1 MLAAAKTGTGKTAAF
16 ALPAMGTL
24 AFHTESSKPRM
35 VVVTPTRELA
45 MQISETC
52 SAIARHTG
60 HSILTVVGGLS
71 YDPQINGLRA
81 GVDVLIATPGR
92 LIDLMKKDAVDLSD
106 VDVLVLDEADRMVDM
121 GFWPQVSEI
130 VEATPARRQTL
141 LFSAT
146 IDSSVEGAIDN
157 LLSNPV
163 MMVDMGFW
171 PQVSEIVEATPARR
185 QTLLFSA
192 TIDSSVEGAI
202 DNLLSNPVM
211 VEIARKGDVADTI
224 DQYII
229 KTPRRLRPTLLNALI
244 RTRGSER
251 VIVFTRTKGCADNCV
266 RRLRNGGITAEA
278 IHANRSQAQR
288 KHALDNFRE
297 GITDVLVAT
306 DVLARGIDISEVRY
320 VVNYDLP
327 EQIEDYVHRIGR
339 TGRAGEAGCAI
350 SFVMPE
356 TRSLLKQIQSFI
368 MTEIPELDMT
378 ADQIVS
384 AADLLPVLEPVGEP
398 RRRDLPEGKGKGK
411 GKGKGR
417 KGSKNSAKFEKGRS
431 GKGKQNRAADGTEPA
446 HSEGARG
453 KDGSRHKD
461 ARTADAARTA
471 DGAGSPSAASKSGA
485 ATHSETASASH
496 GEAPVINNRAT
507 RREAKRQE
515 YAERNARSPRRGRDD
530 EFRSEGREGHGGQ
543 GSRKKGARG
552 EEARDERRYRD
563 EAPKGGKSAKRAKQD
578 RAAANRAGHGGQGSR
593 KKGARGEE
601 ARDERRYRDEAPKGG
616 KSAKRAKQDRAAAN
630 RAESEMTEARAELKK
645 RENDKQRKRDAAAA
659 RQSGKGAKSGP
670 KTRRSNG
677 GGHNRSSQQGS
688 GGRSG
693 QQKRDMRPGR
703 GMRSQQRGG
712 NRY

>member
-1 MLAAAKTGTGKTAAF
+1 MASLGYTEPTPVQAEAIPAVLEGRDVLAAAKTGTGKTAAF
-16 ALPAMGTL
+16 ALPSMGTL
-24 AFHTESSKPRM
+24 AFHTEPAKPRM
-35 VVVTPTRELA
+35 LAVTPTRELA
-45 MQISETC
+45 MQISDTC
-52 SAIARHTG
+52 TAIARHTG
-60 HSILTVVGGLS
+60 HSVLTVVGGLS
-71 YDPQINGLRA
+71 YDPQINGLNK

-130 VEATPARRQTL
+130 VDATPARRQTL

-146 IDSSVEGAIDN
+146 IDSSIEGA
-157 LLSNPV
+157 V
-163 MMVDMGFW
+163 
-171 PQVSEIVEATPARR
+171 
-185 QTLLFSA
+185 
-192 TIDSSVEGAI
+192 

-244 RTRGSER
+244 RVRGSER

-288 KHALDNFRE
+288 KHALENFRE
-297 GITDVLVAT
+297 GITNVLVAT

-384 AADLLPVLEPVGEP
+384 AADLLPKLEAVGEP

-411 GKGKGR
+411 GRKGGKGA
-417 KGSKNSAKFEKGRS
+417 KNGAKFEKGRS
-431 GKGKQNRAADGTEPA
+431 GKGSQDRRKSANDQVKQRSD
-446 HSEGARG
+446 
-453 KDGSRHKD
+453 
-461 ARTADAARTA
+461 DAA
-471 DGAGSPSAASKSGA
+471 
-485 ATHSETASASH
+485 TASAERAAADRSSTDRANQSTGKRTESH
-496 GEAPVINNRAT
+496 DASRDAAPAAINNRAA
-507 RREAKRQE
+507 RREHKRQE
-515 YAERNARSPRRGRDD
+515 YAERMAKENRRADHDRGNSRNGERHDNRRDGGYGEDGRFDSRS
-530 EFRSEGREGHGGQ
+530 
-543 GSRKKGARG
+543 
-552 EEARDERRYRD
+552 
-563 EAPKGGKSAKRAKQD
+563 GKNSKRAKQD
-578 RAAANRAGHGGQGSR
+578 RAAANRA
-593 KKGARGEE
+593 A
-601 ARDERRYRDEAPKGG
+601 
-616 KSAKRAKQDRAAAN
+616 
-630 RAESEMTEARAELKK
+630 SEMSAAKAELKK
-645 RENDKQRKRDAAAA
+645 REDGKQRKRDAAAA
-659 RQSGKGAKSGP
+659 KQQAGKGQKSGS

-677 GGHNRSSQQGS
+677 GGQNRGP
-688 GGRSG
+688 
-693 QQKRDMRPGR
+693 KRDMRPGR

-712 NRY
+712 RY

>member
-1 MLAAAKTGTGKTAAF
+1 MVPPDNRLKEYIINTFESLGLPQTILDAVAALGYTEPTPVQEQAIPAVLEGRDVLAAAKTGTGKTAAF
-16 ALPAMGTL
+16 ALPSMGTL
-24 AFHTESSKPRM
+24 AFHTEPAKPRM
-35 VVVTPTRELA
+35 VCVTPTRELA
-45 MQISETC
+45 IQISDTC
-52 SAIARHTG
+52 TAIARHTG
-60 HSILTVVGGLS
+60 HSVLTVVGGLS
-71 YDPQINGLRA
+71 YDPQINGLNK

-130 VEATPARRQTL
+130 VDATPARRQTL

-146 IDSSVEGAIDN
+146 IDSSVEGA
-157 LLSNPV
+157 
-163 MMVDMGFW
+163 
-171 PQVSEIVEATPARR
+171 VE
-185 QTLLFSA
+185 
-192 TIDSSVEGAI
+192 
-202 DNLLSNPVM
+202 NLLSNPVM

-244 RTRGSER
+244 RVRGSER

-288 KHALDNFRE
+288 KHALENFRE

-384 AADLLPVLEPVGEP
+384 AADMLPKLEAVGEP
-398 RRRDLPEGKGKGK
+398 RRRDIPEGK

-417 KGSKNSAKFEKGRS
+417 KGGKGAKNGEKFEKGRS
-431 GKGKQNRAADGTEPA
+431 GKGRKADRKDASDQRKQRTQEGEGAAAAAKHGTGADSAAPAKSSAPAADGQ
-446 HSEGARG
+446 S
-453 KDGSRHKD
+453 
-461 ARTADAARTA
+461 
-471 DGAGSPSAASKSGA
+471 SAQ
-485 ATHSETASASH
+485 T
-496 GEAPVINNRAT
+496 INNRAA
-507 RREAKRQE
+507 RREQKRKD
-515 YAERNARSPRRGRDD
+515 YAERMAKESRRGERNRAD
-530 EFRSEGREGHGGQ
+530 RE
-543 GSRKKGARG
+543 RNDARG
-552 EEARDERRYRD
+552 GERRDMRRNDGFGEGGYSDAR
-563 EAPKGGKSAKRAKQD
+563 GGKS
-578 RAAANRAGHGGQGSR
+578 S
-593 KKGARGEE
+593 
-601 ARDERRYRDEAPKGG
+601 
-616 KSAKRAKQDRAAAN
+616 KRAKQDRAAAN
-630 RAESEMTEARAELKK
+630 RAESEMTAAKAELKK
-645 RENDKQRKRDAAAA
+645 REDGKRRKRDAAIAKQQA
-659 RQSGKGAKSGP
+659 GKNQKSGS

-677 GGHNRSSQQGS
+677 GGQNRGP
-688 GGRSG
+688 
-693 QQKRDMRPGR
+693 KRDMRPGR
-703 GMRSQQRGG
+703 GIRSQQRGG

>member
-1 MLAAAKTGTGKTAAF
+1 MASLGYTEPTPVQAEAIPAVLEGRDVLAAAKTGTGKTAAF
-16 ALPAMGTL
+16 ALPSMGTL
-24 AFHTESSKPRM
+24 AFHTEPAKPRM
-35 VVVTPTRELA
+35 LAVTPTRELA
-45 MQISETC
+45 MQISDTC
-52 SAIARHTG
+52 TAIARHTG
-60 HSILTVVGGLS
+60 HSVLTVVGGLS
-71 YDPQINGLRA
+71 YDPQINGLNK

-130 VEATPARRQTL
+130 VDATPARRQTL

-146 IDSSVEGAIDN
+146 IDSSIEGA
-157 LLSNPV
+157 V
-163 MMVDMGFW
+163 
-171 PQVSEIVEATPARR
+171 
-185 QTLLFSA
+185 
-192 TIDSSVEGAI
+192 

-244 RTRGSER
+244 RVRGSER

-288 KHALDNFRE
+288 KHALENFRE

-384 AADLLPVLEPVGEP
+384 AADLLPKLEAVGEP

-411 GKGKGR
+411 GRKGGKGA
-417 KGSKNSAKFEKGRS
+417 KNGAKFEKGRS
-431 GKGKQNRAADGTEPA
+431 GKGSQDRRKSANDQVKQRSD
-446 HSEGARG
+446 
-453 KDGSRHKD
+453 
-461 ARTADAARTA
+461 DAA
-471 DGAGSPSAASKSGA
+471 
-485 ATHSETASASH
+485 TASAERAAADRSSTDRANQSTGKRTESH
-496 GEAPVINNRAT
+496 DASRDAAPAAINNRAA
-507 RREAKRQE
+507 RREHKRQE
-515 YAERNARSPRRGRDD
+515 YAERMAKENRRADHDRGNSRNGERHDNRRDGGYGEDGRFDSRS
-530 EFRSEGREGHGGQ
+530 
-543 GSRKKGARG
+543 
-552 EEARDERRYRD
+552 
-563 EAPKGGKSAKRAKQD
+563 GKNSKRAKQD
-578 RAAANRAGHGGQGSR
+578 RAAANRA
-593 KKGARGEE
+593 A
-601 ARDERRYRDEAPKGG
+601 
-616 KSAKRAKQDRAAAN
+616 
-630 RAESEMTEARAELKK
+630 SEMSAAKAELKK
-645 RENDKQRKRDAAAA
+645 REDGKQRKRDAAAA
-659 RQSGKGAKSGP
+659 KQQAGKGQKSGS

-677 GGHNRSSQQGS
+677 GGQNRGP
-688 GGRSG
+688 
-693 QQKRDMRPGR
+693 KRDMRPGR

-712 NRY
+712 RY

>member
-1 MLAAAKTGTGKTAAF
+1 MASLGYTEPTPVQAEAIPAVLEGRDVLAAAKTGTGKTAAF
-16 ALPAMGTL
+16 ALPSMGTL
-24 AFHTESSKPRM
+24 AFHTEAAKPRM
-35 VVVTPTRELA
+35 LAVTPTRELA
-45 MQISETC
+45 MQISDTC
-52 SAIARHTG
+52 TAIARHTG
-60 HSILTVVGGLS
+60 HSVLTVVGGLS
-71 YDPQINGLRA
+71 YDPQINGLNK

-130 VEATPARRQTL
+130 VDATPARRQTL

-146 IDSSVEGAIDN
+146 IDSSIEGA
-157 LLSNPV
+157 V
-163 MMVDMGFW
+163 
-171 PQVSEIVEATPARR
+171 
-185 QTLLFSA
+185 
-192 TIDSSVEGAI
+192 

-244 RTRGSER
+244 RVRGSER

-288 KHALDNFRE
+288 KHALENFRE

-384 AADLLPVLEPVGEP
+384 AADMLPKLEAVGEP

-411 GKGKGR
+411 GRKGGKGA
-417 KGSKNSAKFEKGRS
+417 KNGAKFEKGRS
-431 GKGKQNRAADGTEPA
+431 GKGSQDRRKSANDQVKQRSDDVA
-446 HSEGARG
+446 
-453 KDGSRHKD
+453 
-461 ARTADAARTA
+461 
-471 DGAGSPSAASKSGA
+471 
-485 ATHSETASASH
+485 TASAERSSADRANQSAGKGTESH
-496 GEAPVINNRAT
+496 DASRDAAPAAINNRAA
-507 RREAKRQE
+507 RREHKRQE
-515 YAERNARSPRRGRDD
+515 YAERMAKESRRADHDRGNSRNGEHHDNRRDGGYG
-530 EFRSEGREGHGGQ
+530 EEGRSD
-543 GSRKKGARG
+543 SRS
-552 EEARDERRYRD
+552 
-563 EAPKGGKSAKRAKQD
+563 GKNSKRAKQD
-578 RAAANRAGHGGQGSR
+578 RAAANRA
-593 KKGARGEE
+593 A
-601 ARDERRYRDEAPKGG
+601 
-616 KSAKRAKQDRAAAN
+616 
-630 RAESEMTEARAELKK
+630 SEMSAAKAELKK
-645 RENDKQRKRDAAAA
+645 REDGKQRKRDAAAA
-659 RQSGKGAKSGP
+659 KQQAGKGQKSGS

-677 GGHNRSSQQGS
+677 GGQNRGP
-688 GGRSG
+688 
-693 QQKRDMRPGR
+693 KRDMRPGR

-712 NRY
+712 RY

>member
-121 GFWPQVSEI
+121 S
-130 VEATPARRQTL
+130 
-141 LFSAT
+141 
-146 IDSSVEGAIDN
+146 
-157 LLSNPV
+157 
-163 MMVDMGFW
+163 FW

-496 GEAPVINNRAT
+496 GEAPVINNRAA

-515 YAERNARSPRRGRDD
+515 YAERNARSPRRSRDD
-530 EFRSEGREGHGGQ
+530 QFRSEGRE
-543 GSRKKGARG
+543 
-552 EEARDERRYRD
+552 
-563 EAPKGGKSAKRAKQD
+563 
-578 RAAANRAGHGGQGSR
+578 GHGGQGSR